1 MKKYYRSNTKIIK
14 YERIKMEVTMKKSKP
29 IDLSSYFEDDLFNKS
44 DIEYISEKVEANY
57 SILLGVT
64 KYLEIERKANKLNLQ
79 LSATLNSQ
87 QEQMLK
93 QYWDLEVESIA
104 YHNCLAYYLGL
115 KSRIDIDKL
124 K

>member
-115 KSRIDIDKL
+115 
-124 K
+124 